1 MKLKISKSVKEDSE
15 DEEFYPEEE
24 SQNSQHSQNSA
35 STATEQSE
43 SQDAATTTA
52 TITRPATRATRS
64 SVLVSTNIVQF
75 SIHWITATFKLSMKT
90 NTYFWHPTKNI
101 NAIEIKKIHLK
112 KWLAGLNNY
121 YFKKVFL

>member
-1 MKLKISKSVKEDSE
+1 LHELFREIVAKMKLKISKSVKEDSE

-64 SVLVSTNIVQF
+64 SVLVSSNIVQF
-75 SIHWITATFKLSMKT
+75 SIFVQFMDPLDHS
-90 NTYFWHPTKNI
+90 YFYAVHENEHI
-101 NAIEIKKIHLK
+101 F
-112 KWLAGLNNY
+112 LASNKEY
-121 YFKKVFL
+121 